1 MKYFLFSLLVTA
13 FIGTPAKAQVRVP
26 VASPKE
32 MIEAD
37 LGFTK
42 VSVSYSRLLRRNRVI
57 FAEENALFPY
67 DKIWRTGANDGTKVT
82 FNDDVT
88 ISGKTVAKGTYIIY
102 SWPGKFSWDIALYS
116 DLSVV
121 GVPQNYDVSK
131 EAVKLTVTPV
141 TLSNTIETF
150 IVKPKQT
157 APNSGV
163 IQIAFEK
170 VLIELPFA
178 AKSGQATLPV
188 SVSSNQAV
196 GLSEISYQYT
206 SSPGVAKNSGEFPG
220 GKLILKHPMDVG
232 GVNLT
237 PGEYGIFPD
246 ATATSLR
253 LSGNGVSANV
263 QLTKTAY
270 EAPVSNAVHGYAM
283 DFYRL
288 AADQKMFWIKF
299 DINNESY
306 LLPVKCDY
314 DHVVMKSIEDA
325 EKDGSIDKYLFV
337 AALYYHDNDKDLQRA
352 VGWINRAVELTPR
365 FWIIYQKAKIEY
377 KLGWLD
383 KARVSAQLTKDSA
396 AKWQNK
402 DYVRMGEKLLTDI
415 ERDIVA
421 KSKSDKQPPNIM
433 IIQPSGTR
441 GLQVTQDKKTV
452 KVIGKVTDESQLY
465 EVTANGI
472 SAKVDAEGNFS
483 VDVPLGIGE
492 NNIIIDATDIK
503 MNKGTYAFVVK
514 RAAANVATDDIVP
527 VLAKEIIQPGKYYAL
542 IIGVQDY
549 IDAAIPDLENPVA
562 DASALAD
569 VLSTQYTFDK
579 ANIKL
584 LKNPSRQE
592 VFDAFEALAVKIKPA
607 DNLLIFYAGH
617 GNWDEVRKQ
626 GYWYPSDA
634 YVKNRASWLSNAD
647 LKEYISLM
655 PGKHTLLITDA
666 CFAGSILKTRSL
678 NSDAPT
684 AIKQLFELPSR
695 KAMTSGA
702 LKEVPDKSVFLE
714 FLIKRLKQNPE
725 KYLSA
730 EQLFS
735 SFRTAVINNS
745 SNGQVP
751 QFGEIKEAGDEGGD
765 FIFTKR

>member
-1 MKYFLFSLLVTA
+1 MRYFLLALLIMA
-13 FIGTPAKAQVRVP
+13 FNGSQSQVRIP

-32 MIEAD
+32 VVETD

-57 FAEENALFPY
+57 FADENALFPY
-67 DKIWRTGANDGTKVT
+67 DKIWRTGANDGTRIT
-82 FNDDVT
+82 FNDDVN
-88 ISGKTVAKGTYIIY
+88 ISGKGVAKGTYIVY
-102 SWPGKFSWDIALYS
+102 TWPGKFSWDIALYS
-116 DLSVV
+116 DLKIY
-121 GVPQNYDVSK
+121 GVPDKYDVTK

-141 TLSNTIETF
+141 TLNNKIETF

-157 APNSGV
+157 SSNSGV
-163 IQIAFEK
+163 IQIAFEN
-170 VLIELPFA
+170 VLIELPFT
-178 AKSGQATLPV
+178 KTTVQVSQPV
-188 SVSSNQAV
+188 TVRSNQAV
-196 GLSEISYQYT
+196 GLSEIAYHYT
-206 SSPGVAKNSGEFPG
+206 SSPGVVKSSGEFPG
-220 GKLILKHPMDVG
+220 GQLVLKHAMDVG

-237 PGEYGIFPD
+237 PGEYDIFPD
-246 ATATSLR
+246 AAATSLR
-253 LSGNGVSANV
+253 IRGNGISTNV

-270 EAPVSNAVHGYAM
+270 EAPVSNAVHGYAI

-299 DINNESY
+299 DINDESY

-314 DHVVMKSIEDA
+314 DHLVMKSIEDA
-325 EKDGSIDKYLFV
+325 EKDGSIDKYLAT
-337 AALYYHDNDKDLQRA
+337 AAQYFYENDKDLQRA
-352 VGWINRAVELTPR
+352 NAWINRAVELTPR
-365 FWIIYQKAKIEY
+365 FWIIYQKARIEY

-383 KARVSAQLTKDSA
+383 KARMTAQATKDSA
-396 AKWQNK
+396 AKWKNN
-402 DYVRMGEKLLTDI
+402 DYVALGEKLLADI
-415 ERDIVA
+415 QRDIIA
-421 KSKSDKQPPNIM
+421 KNKTDKQPPNIM
-433 IIQPSGTR
+433 IIQPSDTR
-441 GLQVTQDKKTV
+441 GLQVTQDKKIV

-472 SAKVDAEGNFS
+472 SAHVDAEGNFA

-492 NNIIIDATDIK
+492 NNIVVYATDIK
-503 MNKGTYAFVVK
+503 MNKGKYEFVVK
-514 RAAANVATDDIVP
+514 RAAANVETNDIVP
-527 VLAKEIIQPGKYYAL
+527 VVKEIAQPGKYYAL

-549 IDAAIPDLENPVA
+549 IDPAIPDLENPVA
-562 DASALAD
+562 DASSLAD
-569 VLSTQYTFDK
+569 VLTTQYTFDK
-579 ANIKL
+579 ANVKL

-592 VFDAFEALAVKIKPA
+592 VFDAFEALAVRIKPA

-678 NSDAPT
+678 NADAPT

-702 LKEVPDKSVFLE
+702 LKEVPDKSVFIEYLV
-714 FLIKRLKQNPE
+714 KRLKQNPE
-725 KYLSA
+725 KYMSA

-745 SNGQVP
+745 ANGQVP

-765 FIFTKR
+765 FIFMKR